1 MFDPLN
7 KLLTIPIR
15 LMVMSVLVRVES
27 CEFNYL
33 KKVTNSTQG
42 NLSVQLKKLY
52 ENEYITI
59 SKSFE
64 NNYPKTTC
72 SVTKKGVDAFEK
84 HFKTLNQYKNPKF

>member
-7 KLLTIPIR
+7 KLLTNPIR